1 VVTKPSRSKIKHIY
15 RKNEAHHKVF
25 CPASRYFPRVSRA
38 ARGSGRRSAT
48 TLAAAAEAG
57 RISNAVRTDFFHFC
71 IQEDQNCVPLLGL
84 RFQLGPESWW
94 RCKEK
99 RWNSVSGLQLEL

>member
-1 VVTKPSRSKIKHIY
+1 MKRTTKSFALPPGI
-15 RKNEAHHKVF
+15 
-25 CPASRYFPRVSRA
+25 SRA
-38 ARGSGRRSAT
+38 SLEQLEGPVGGLQQRWPLQPKRVAFPMRSAR
-48 TLAAAAEAG
+48 L
-57 RISNAVRTDFFHFC
+57 FHFC
-71 IQEDQNCVPLLGL
+71 IQENQNCVPLLGL

>member
-1 VVTKPSRSKIKHIY
+1 MVTKPSRSKIKPIY

-57 RISNAVRTDFFHFC
+57 RISNAVRTTFSFLHSGG
-71 IQEDQNCVPLLGL
+71 PKL
-84 RFQLGPESWW
+84 RAASWI
-94 RCKEK
+94 E
-99 RWNSVSGLQLEL
+99 VSAWARKLVALQGEALEFGIGFAT